1 MLVQNKE
8 VNCLIRSEMI
18 NPFTIC
24 LFEGFLVLLCKMP
37 CSRHYT
43 SDHYHCPLC
52 GQVDA
57 HQHEMSN
64 HLKVCRGK
72 GVHFLLKQIG
82 REH

>member
-1 MLVQNKE
+1 
-8 VNCLIRSEMI
+8 
-18 NPFTIC
+18 
-24 LFEGFLVLLCKMP
+24 MP

-72 GVHFLLKQIG
+72 GVHFLLKQTG